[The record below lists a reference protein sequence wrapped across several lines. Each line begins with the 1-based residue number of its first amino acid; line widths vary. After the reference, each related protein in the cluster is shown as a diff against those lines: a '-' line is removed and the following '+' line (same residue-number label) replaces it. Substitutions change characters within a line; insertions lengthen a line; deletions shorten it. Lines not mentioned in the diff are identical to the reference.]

1 MKNQGLGRD
10 RASRLPVKDLSLLV
24 RRRSWGVLEIFHW
37 IFVWQLLVLAS
48 CKILSVRS
56 SFELKL
62 GILKL
67 QSVMKKNEELKKI
80 S

>member
-1 MKNQGLGRD
+1 MKNQGLDWD

-24 RRRSWGVLEIFHW
+24 RRRSWGVLEIFRW

-62 GILKL
+62 RILKL
-67 QSVMKKNEELKKI
+67 QSEMKKE
-80 S
+80 